1 MISDGD
7 EDVNIRLYDGD
18 TIFVHKSED
27 VLRDQL
33 LAASRTNLT
42 PDFIEVFV
50 SGRVNEPG
58 PQQLPQGAS
67 LNQAIA
73 SAGGVLMLHGRLI
86 LAF

>member
-1 MISDGD
+1 MGMKMSTFDFMT
-7 EDVNIRLYDGD
+7 VTPYLFKNP
-18 TIFVHKSED
+18 SE

-33 LAASRTNLT
+33 LAASRTNLS

-67 LNQAIA
+67 
-73 SAGGVLMLHGRLI
+73 
-86 LAF
+86 